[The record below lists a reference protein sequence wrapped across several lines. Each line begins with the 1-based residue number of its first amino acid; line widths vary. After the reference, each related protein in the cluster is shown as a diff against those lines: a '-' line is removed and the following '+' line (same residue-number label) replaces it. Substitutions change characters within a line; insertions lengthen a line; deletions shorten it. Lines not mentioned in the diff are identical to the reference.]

1 MALTMAL
8 ICTLYIL
15 ITTLTS
21 DITTVYTTGHSVTC
35 YIHIPKYGVVNGV
48 VITVTSQIV
57 VITVT
62 SCCNSHHCG
71 ASQSEPR

>member
-1 MALTMAL
+1 MALIMAL

-35 YIHIPKYGVVNGV
+35 YIHIPRYGVVNGV

-62 SCCNSHHCG
+62 SRCIARHWFKRIG
-71 ASQSEPR
+71 